1 MIYLNKHEVKYIT
14 FPNNER
20 RLDLNKELLATDN
33 NVLWKY
39 ENDSSIFEL
48 FLFDNAMKSIG
59 ATYTLTVGYMPYSR
73 MDRIQN
79 HGTAFSLDVLTR
91 LMSQLQS
98 VNDIKILDPHSP
110 VTLEK
115 FKEYGISAKEFEF
128 SMANDVL
135 QYTKLDSNNA
145 WFVFPD
151 KGAANR
157 YDCNSYPNSIICEK
171 VRNFQTGKI
180 ESIKAHIYKQTTTPT
195 EDAPLIIIDDL
206 CSYGGTFVGAVA
218 AVKND
223 LNIDTPNRW
232 LIITHAE
239 EAIDFGQVPTTF
251 SKIFTTDSITKPKGY
266 IDMSEKQYNENNKVF
281 IRPVLTISQ

>member
-1 MIYLNKHEVKYIT
+1 MIYLNKHKVEYVT
-14 FPNNER
+14 FPNKER
-20 RLDLNKELLATDN
+20 RLDLNKELLTTKN
-33 NVLWKY
+33 NILWKY
-39 ENDSSIFEL
+39 EDDSSIFEL
-48 FLFDNAMKSIG
+48 FLFDDAMKSLD
-59 ATYTLTVGYMPYSR
+59 ATYTLTIGYMPYSR

-79 HGTAFSLDVLTR
+79 LGTAFSLDILTR

-115 FKEYGISAKEFEF
+115 FKEYGMNVQECEF
-128 SMANDVL
+128 SIANDVL
-135 QYTKLDSNNA
+135 QYTKLDINDA
-145 WFVFPD
+145 WFIFPD

-157 YDCNSYPNSIICEK
+157 YDCDLYPNSIICEK

-180 ESIKAHIYKQTTTPT
+180 ESIKAHIHKQTTVPT
-195 EDAPLIIIDDL
+195 DDAPLIIIDDL

-239 EAIDFGQVPTTF
+239 DAIDFGQVPSTF
-251 SKIFTTDSITKPKGY
+251 SKIFTTDSIAKPHGY
-266 IDMSEKQYNENNKVF
+266 VDMSEKQYNENNKVF
-281 IRPVLTISQ
+281 IRPVLTI

>member
-1 MIYLNKHEVKYIT
+1 MIYLNKHKIEYVT
-14 FPNNER
+14 FPNKER
-20 RLDLNKELLATDN
+20 RLDLNKELLTTKN

-39 ENDSSIFEL
+39 EDDSSIFEL
-48 FLFDNAMKSIG
+48 FLFDDAMKSLD
-59 ATYTLTVGYMPYSR
+59 ATYTLTIGYMPYSR

-79 HGTAFSLDVLTR
+79 LGTAFSLDILTR

-115 FKEYGISAKEFEF
+115 FKEYDINAKELEF

-135 QYTKLDSNNA
+135 QYTKLDINNA
-145 WFVFPD
+145 WFIFPD

-157 YDCNSYPNSIICEK
+157 YDCDLYPNSIICEK

-180 ESIKAHIYKQTTTPT
+180 ESIRAHIHKQTTVPT
-195 EDAPLIIIDDL
+195 DDAPLIIIDDL

-239 EAIDFGQVPTTF
+239 EAIDFGQVPSTF
-251 SKIFTTDSITKPKGY
+251 SKIFTTDSIAKPHSY
-266 IDMSEKQYNENNKVF
+266 VDMSEKQYNENNKVF
-281 IRPVLTISQ
+281 IRPVLTI

>member
-157 YDCNSYPNSIICEK
+157 YDCDSYPNSIICEK

-281 IRPVLTISQ
+281 VRPVLTISQ

>member
-1 MIYLNKHEVKYIT
+1 MIYLNKHKVEYVT
-14 FPNNER
+14 FPNKER
-20 RLDLNKELLATDN
+20 RLDLNKELLTTKN

-39 ENDSSIFEL
+39 EDDSSIFEL
-48 FLFDNAMKSIG
+48 FLFDDAMKSLD
-59 ATYTLTVGYMPYSR
+59 ATYTLTIGYMPYSR

-79 HGTAFSLDVLTR
+79 LGTAFSLDILTR

-115 FKEYGISAKEFEF
+115 FKEYGINAKELEF
-128 SMANDVL
+128 SMANNVL
-135 QYTKLDSNNA
+135 QYTKLDINNA

-157 YDCNSYPNSIICEK
+157 YDCDVYPNSIICEK

-180 ESIKAHIYKQTTTPT
+180 ESIKAHIHKQTTVPT
-195 EDAPLIIIDDL
+195 DDAPLIIIDDL

-239 EAIDFGQVPTTF
+239 EAIDLGQVPTTF
-251 SKIFTTDSITKPKGY
+251 SKIFTTDSIAKPNGY
-266 IDMSEKQYNENNKVF
+266 VNMSEKQYNENNKVF
-281 IRPVLTISQ
+281 IRPVLTI

>member
-1 MIYLNKHEVKYIT
+1 MIYLNKHEVKYVT

-20 RLDLNKELLATDN
+20 RLDLNKDLLATDN

-48 FLFDNAMKSIG
+48 FLFDDAMKSLG
-59 ATYTLTVGYMPYSR
+59 STYTLTIGYMPYSR

-79 HGTAFSLDVLTR
+79 PGTAFSLDVLTR

-98 VNDIKILDPHSP
+98 VNDINILDPHSP

-115 FKEYGISAKEFEF
+115 FKEYGISAKEIEF
-128 SMANDVL
+128 SMVNDVL

-157 YDCNSYPNSIICEK
+157 YDCNLYPNSIICEK

-180 ESIKAHIYKQTTTPT
+180 ESIKAHIHKQTTIPA

-206 CSYGGTFVGAVA
+206 CSYGGTFVGSIE

-223 LNIDTPNRW
+223 LSIDTPNRW
-232 LIITHAE
+232 LIVTHAE
-239 EAIDFGQVPTTF
+239 EAIDFGQVPATF
-251 SKIFTTDSITKPKGY
+251 SKIFTTDSIAKPNGY
-266 IDMSEKQYNENNKVF
+266 IDMSEKPYNENNKVF
-281 IRPVLTISQ
+281 VRPMLTI

>member
-20 RLDLNKELLATDN
+20 RLDLNKDLLTTDN

-39 ENDSSIFEL
+39 DDDSSIFEL
-48 FLFDNAMKSIG
+48 FLFDDAMKSFD
-59 ATYTLTVGYMPYSR
+59 ATYTLTIGYMPYSR

-79 HGTAFSLDVLTR
+79 LGTAFSLDILTR
-91 LMSQLQS
+91 LMSQLKS

-115 FKEYGISAKEFEF
+115 FKEYGMNAQECEF
-128 SMANDVL
+128 SIANDVL
-135 QYTKLDSNNA
+135 QYTKLDINDA
-145 WFVFPD
+145 WFIFPD

-157 YDCNSYPNSIICEK
+157 YDCDLYPNSIICEK

-180 ESIKAHIYKQTTTPT
+180 ESIRAHIHKQTTVPT
-195 EDAPLIIIDDL
+195 DDAPLIIIDDL

-239 EAIDFGQVPTTF
+239 EAIDFGQVPSTF
-251 SKIFTTDSITKPKGY
+251 SKIFTTDSIAKPNGY
-266 IDMSEKQYNENNKVF
+266 VNMSEKPYNEHDKVF
-281 IRPVLTISQ
+281 VRPVLTI

>member
-1 MIYLNKHEVKYIT
+1 MIYLNKHEVDYVT
-14 FPNNER
+14 FPNKER
-20 RLDLNKELLATDN
+20 RLDLNKELLTTKN

-39 ENDSSIFEL
+39 EDDSSIFEL
-48 FLFDNAMKSIG
+48 FLFDDAMKSFD
-59 ATYTLTVGYMPYSR
+59 ATYTLTIGYMPYSR
-73 MDRIQN
+73 IDRIQN
-79 HGTAFSLDVLTR
+79 LGTAFSLDILTR

-115 FKEYGISAKEFEF
+115 FKEYGMNAQECEF
-128 SMANDVL
+128 SIANDVL
-135 QYTKLDSNNA
+135 QYTKLDINDA
-145 WFVFPD
+145 WFIFPD

-157 YDCNSYPNSIICEK
+157 YDCDLYPNSIICEK

-180 ESIKAHIYKQTTTPT
+180 ESIRAHIHKQTTVPT
-195 EDAPLIIIDDL
+195 DDAPLIIIDDL
-206 CSYGGTFVGAVA
+206 CSYGGTFVGAVD

-239 EAIDFGQVPTTF
+239 EAIDFGQVPSTF
-251 SKIFTTDSITKPKGY
+251 SKIFTTDSIAKPHGY
-266 IDMSEKQYNENNKVF
+266 VDMSEKQYNENNKVF
-281 IRPVLTISQ
+281 IRPVLTI